1 MNVIIGNRYGAMLNT
16 LQVDV
21 IKRLDGEFTADE
33 IIKQFQNLYFQRM
46 ILDITAI
53 KDYNDLKNIQ
63 KISISL
69 DMSKVILLLD
79 DTPNS
84 KDSRYL
90 SKLIAMGIYNF
101 TTNTQGII
109 YLYEHPNSYRDVAQY
124 QQLDDVK
131 EIVVDRFDPGS
142 GTKIIG
148 VKNLNQSAGATT
160 FIYAMKKELS
170 KAYQVGALEVGKRD
184 FSVFRDNDM
193 VSSIEAE
200 LGNTLAKMKD
210 KEVVLIDMN
219 NSQAAQGMCHEILY
233 LLEPST
239 IKLNKMNIRILKDMK
254 DKNIVLNQSMLTN
267 KDVMEFEYEAK
278 INVFYNMP
286 PLDERAKDIVPMREL
301 LIKMGFDKMINESSK
316 TNKVLDMF
324 GM

>member
-124 QQLDDVK
+124 QQLDDIK